1 LTDVEAVQTAQ
12 TAQATQPAQLAISEY
27 LQSLIVSRRHA
38 KGTLTNYQR
47 DLERLVDLSG
57 ETAIEEMTM
66 HDIRRCMISLSKQG
80 LHGKSIAH
88 ALSAWRGFYDWL
100 HSQGRT
106 QVNPVVG
113 LKAPR
118 SSKPLPKA
126 LSVDNAVQLASF
138 SADDSVSACRDHAMI
153 ELMYSCALR
162 RAELVSLDWRHHKS
176 ANYESSSWLDLDSA
190 EVNVIGKG
198 SKRRIV
204 PIGEKAMQAVSLWLN
219 VRTTFLKTSSTE
231 LARAALFLGTQ
242 GERINAGVVYA
253 RVREAAMK
261 AGLPTSVHPHMLRHS
276 AASHVLQSSGDLRGV
291 QEFLGHANISTTQIY
306 TKLDWQHLAKFYD
319 AAHPRAKR
327 KP

>member
-1 LTDVEAVQTAQ
+1 VRCLANVETYKQNEEI
-12 TAQATQPAQLAISEY
+12 TQY
-27 LQSLIVSRRHA
+27 LQHLVASHRHA
-38 KGTLTNYQR
+38 QGTLTNYQR
-47 DLERLVDLSG
+47 DLERLPELCGSVDLTSLS
-57 ETAIEEMTM
+57 M
-66 HDIRRCMISLSKQG
+66 HDIRRCMIILNKQG

-88 ALSAWRGFYDWL
+88 ALSVWRGFYDWL
-100 HSQGRT
+100 HSKGLT
-106 QVNPVVG
+106 QSNPVLG

-126 LSVDNAVQLASF
+126 LSVDNAVQLSSF
-138 SADDSVSACRDHAMI
+138 VGDGLAVANRDNAMI

-176 ANYESSSWLDLDSA
+176 ATYESQSWLDLDSLEA
-190 EVNVIGKG
+190 NVIGKG

-204 PIGEKAMQAVSLWLN
+204 PIGEKAMLSLHSWL
-219 VRTTFLKTSSTE
+219 TSRAALLNPKSSE
-231 LARAALFLGTQ
+231 SAQAALFLGTQ

-253 RVREAAMK
+253 RVRSTAIQ

>member
-1 LTDVEAVQTAQ
+1 MQ
-12 TAQATQPAQLAISEY
+12 Y
-27 LQSLIVSRRHA
+27 LQSLVASRRHA
-38 KGTLTNYQR
+38 QGTLTNYER
-47 DLERLVDLSG
+47 DLDRLTELSGSTDGLVDLANL
-57 ETAIEEMTM
+57 TT
-66 HDIRRCMISLSKQG
+66 HDIRRCMITLNKQG
-80 LHGKSIAH
+80 MHGKSIAH
-88 ALSAWRGFYDWL
+88 CLSVWRGFYDWMYA
-100 HSQGRT
+100 QGRT
-106 QVNPVVG
+106 LSNPVVG

-138 SADDSVSACRDHAMI
+138 TGDESATANRDNAMI

-162 RAELVSLDWRHHKS
+162 RAELVSLDWQHHKS
-176 ANYESSSWLDLDSA
+176 TSYESQSWLDLDSLEA
-190 EVNVIGKG
+190 NVIGKG

-204 PIGEKAMQAVSLWLN
+204 PIGEKAVNAIQAWLLARATLLN
-219 VRTTFLKTSSTE
+219 ARSSE
-231 LARAALFLGTQ
+231 DARAALFLGTQ

-253 RVREAAMK
+253 RVRAAAIQ

-327 KP
+327 K

>member
-1 LTDVEAVQTAQ
+1 VNHLQKTEPQAPRGSDVMQ
-12 TAQATQPAQLAISEY
+12 Y
-27 LQSLIVSRRHA
+27 LQSLVASRRHA
-38 KGTLTNYQR
+38 RGTLTNYER
-47 DLERLVDLSG
+47 DLDRLTELSRSADSLVDL
-57 ETAIEEMTM
+57 ANLTM
-66 HDIRRCMISLSKQG
+66 HDIRRCMITLNKQG

-88 ALSAWRGFYDWL
+88 CLSVWRGFYDWMYA
-100 HSQGRT
+100 QGRILS
-106 QVNPVVG
+106 NPVVG

-138 SADDSVSACRDHAMI
+138 TGDESATANRDNAMI

-176 ANYESSSWLDLDSA
+176 VSYESQSWLDLDSLEA
-190 EVNVIGKG
+190 NVIGKG

-204 PIGEKAMQAVSLWLN
+204 PIGEKAVNAIQAWLLT
-219 VRTTFLKTSSTE
+219 RATMLSAKSSE
-231 LARAALFLGTQ
+231 DAQAALFLGTQ

-253 RVREAAMK
+253 RVRTAAVQ

-327 KP
+327 K

>member
-1 LTDVEAVQTAQ
+1 MKANRLLEKANSEIETNLEI
-12 TAQATQPAQLAISEY
+12 TQY
-27 LQSLIVSRRHA
+27 LQSLVASRRHA
-38 KGTLTNYQR
+38 QGTLTNYER
-47 DLERLVDLSG
+47 DLQRLTALSGSNDLSSL
-57 ETAIEEMTM
+57 TM
-66 HDIRRCMISLSKQG
+66 QDIRRCMIVLNKQG

-88 ALSAWRGFYDWL
+88 ALSVWRGFYDWL
-100 HSQGRT
+100 HTQGRT
-106 QVNPVVG
+106 QSNPVVG

-138 SADDSVSACRDHAMI
+138 TGDESAAANRDNAMI

-176 ANYESSSWLDLDSA
+176 ATYESKSWLDLDSLEA
-190 EVNVIGKG
+190 NVIGKG

-204 PIGEKAMQAVSLWLN
+204 PIGEKAMKAIRAWLLT
-219 VRTTFLKTSSTE
+219 RATMLSAKSSE
-231 LARAALFLGTQ
+231 DAQAALFLGTQ

-253 RVREAAMK
+253 RVRAAAIQ

-327 KP
+327 K

>member
-1 LTDVEAVQTAQ
+1 VKRLLNRQSQAEAQQ
-12 TAQATQPAQLAISEY
+12 QNPEITQY
-27 LQSLIVSRRHA
+27 LQSLVASRRHA
-38 KGTLTNYQR
+38 LGTLANYER
-47 DLERLVDLSG
+47 DLKRLPELSG
-57 ETAIEEMTM
+57 TNDLPTLTM
-66 HDIRRCMISLSKQG
+66 HDIRRCMIMLNKQG

-88 ALSAWRGFYDWL
+88 ALSVWRGFYDWL
-100 HSQGRT
+100 YAQGRALS
-106 QVNPVVG
+106 NPVVG

-126 LSVDNAVQLASF
+126 LSVDNAVQLAGF
-138 SADDSVSACRDHAMI
+138 VGDESAFANRDNAMI

-162 RAELVSLDWRHHKS
+162 RAELVSLDWQHHKS
-176 ANYESSSWLDLDSA
+176 ATYESRSWLDLESLEA
-190 EVNVIGKG
+190 NVIGKG

-204 PIGEKAMQAVSLWLN
+204 PIGEKAMGALRTWLLTRATILN
-219 VRTTFLKTSSTE
+219 AKSSE
-231 LARAALFLGTQ
+231 DANAALFLGAQ

-253 RVREAAMK
+253 RVRAAAVQ

-306 TKLDWQHLAKFYD
+306 TKLDWQHLANFYD

>member
-1 LTDVEAVQTAQ
+1 MEANRLLEKVNSEIETNLEI
-12 TAQATQPAQLAISEY
+12 TQY
-27 LQSLIVSRRHA
+27 LQSLVASCRHA
-38 KGTLTNYQR
+38 QGTLTNYER
-47 DLERLVDLSG
+47 DLHRLTALSG
-57 ETAIEEMTM
+57 SSDLPSLTM
-66 HDIRRCMISLSKQG
+66 HDIRRCMITLNKQG

-88 ALSAWRGFYDWL
+88 ALSVWRGFYDWL
-100 HSQGRT
+100 YAQGRT
-106 QVNPVVG
+106 QTNPVVG

-118 SSKPLPKA
+118 SKKPLPKA

-138 SADDSVSACRDHAMI
+138 VGDESALANRDNAMI

-176 ANYESSSWLDLDSA
+176 ASYESKSWLDLDSLEA
-190 EVNVIGKG
+190 NVIGKG

-204 PIGEKAMQAVSLWLN
+204 PIGEKAIKAIHAWLLT
-219 VRTTFLKTSSTE
+219 RTTMLNTKSSE
-231 LARAALFLGTQ
+231 DAQAALFLGTQ

-253 RVREAAMK
+253 RVRAAAIQ

-327 KP
+327 K

>member
-1 LTDVEAVQTAQ
+1 MKANRLLEKAN
-12 TAQATQPAQLAISEY
+12 SEIDTSQEIIQY
-27 LQSLIVSRRHA
+27 LQSLVASRRHTQ
-38 KGTLTNYQR
+38 GTLTNYER
-47 DLERLVDLSG
+47 DLHRLTTLSG
-57 ETAIEEMTM
+57 SNDLPSLTM
-66 HDIRRCMISLSKQG
+66 HDIRRCMIILNKQG

-88 ALSAWRGFYDWL
+88 ALSVWRGFYDWL
-100 HSQGRT
+100 YAQGRT
-106 QVNPVVG
+106 QTNPVVG
-113 LKAPR
+113 LKAPK

-138 SADDSVSACRDHAMI
+138 TGNDSAAANRDNAMI

-176 ANYESSSWLDLDSA
+176 VTYESKSWLDLDSLEA
-190 EVNVIGKG
+190 NVIGKG

-204 PIGEKAMQAVSLWLN
+204 PIGEKAIKSIHAWLLT
-219 VRTTFLKTSSTE
+219 RASMLSAQSSE
-231 LARAALFLGTQ
+231 DAQAALFLGTQ

-253 RVREAAMK
+253 RVRAAAVQ

-327 KP
+327 K

>member
-1 LTDVEAVQTAQ
+1 VKANRLLDKTNPEIVNNLEI
-12 TAQATQPAQLAISEY
+12 TQY
-27 LQSLIVSRRHA
+27 LQSLVASRRHA
-38 KGTLTNYQR
+38 PGTLTNYER
-47 DLERLVDLSG
+47 DLHRLTVLSG
-57 ETAIEEMTM
+57 SSNLPSLSM
-66 HDIRRCMISLSKQG
+66 HDIRRCMIMLNKQG

-88 ALSAWRGFYDWL
+88 ALSVWRGFYDWL
-100 HSQGRT
+100 YAQGQT
-106 QVNPVVG
+106 QTNPVVG

-138 SADDSVSACRDHAMI
+138 TGDESALANRDNAMI

-162 RAELVSLDWRHHKS
+162 RAELVSLDWRHLKS
-176 ANYESSSWLDLDSA
+176 VSYESQSWLDLDSMEA
-190 EVNVIGKG
+190 NVIGKG
-198 SKRRIV
+198 SKRRII
-204 PIGEKAMQAVSLWLN
+204 PIGEKAVKAIHAWLLTRATMLN
-219 VRTTFLKTSSTE
+219 AKSSE
-231 LARAALFLGTQ
+231 DAQAALFLGTQ

-253 RVREAAMK
+253 RVRAAAIQ

-327 KP
+327 K

>member
-1 LTDVEAVQTAQ
+1 VNRLNKSEPKVQKNPEIAQ
-12 TAQATQPAQLAISEY
+12 Y
-27 LQSLIVSRRHA
+27 MQSLVASRRHA
-38 KGTLTNYQR
+38 PGTLTNYER
-47 DLERLVDLSG
+47 DLVRLTELVVSINGQADLANL
-57 ETAIEEMTM
+57 TV
-66 HDIRRCMISLSKQG
+66 HDIRRCMIMLNKKG

-88 ALSAWRGFYDWL
+88 CLSVWRGFYDWL
-100 HSQGRT
+100 YVQGLT
-106 QVNPVVG
+106 LANPVVG

-138 SADDSVSACRDHAMI
+138 TGDESATANRDNAMI

-162 RAELVSLDWRHHKS
+162 RAELVSLDWRHHKTAS
-176 ANYESSSWLDLDSA
+176 YESQSWLDLDSLEA
-190 EVNVIGKG
+190 NVIGKG

-204 PIGEKAMQAVSLWLN
+204 PIGEKAVNAIQAWLLTRN
-219 VRTTFLKTSSTE
+219 ALLSAKSSE
-231 LARAALFLGTQ
+231 DAQAALFLGTQ

-253 RVREAAMK
+253 RVRTAAIQ

-327 KP
+327 K